1 MSENTPLLSP
11 QSWSQLPHGEQIKG
25 LIEHT
30 LTPWWPK
37 VFGYHMLSLGALSAE
52 LNMPELPIG
61 RRFSLFDGD
70 GAAVRADFT
79 ALPIQNG
86 VIDAVVMNMLLE
98 FETDPYKM
106 LRETDRVLISGGYLF
121 IIGFNPLSPAF
132 MGKLLPKYQQ
142 QLPWCGRFFMPSRV
156 KDWLGLLGY
165 QVISDERFLYH
176 HLLSDIREESI
187 WQDALQAWLPSS
199 GSMYLIVARKLE
211 SPLTPIQEKRKVRS
225 TQWATAPSA
234 GRSEHYKTDQKTDKI
249 RN

>member
-1 MSENTPLLSP
+1 MPENTIPLSLKC
-11 QSWSQLPHGEQIKG
+11 WSQLPNGEQIKR
-25 LIEHT
+25 LVEDT
-30 LTPWWPK
+30 LMPWWPK
-37 VFGYHMLSLGALSAE
+37 VFGYHMLSLGELSAE
-52 LNMPELPIG
+52 LKMPELPVA

-70 GAAVRADFT
+70 GAALRADFT

-86 VIDAVVMNMLLE
+86 VIDAVVMSMLLE
-98 FETDPYKM
+98 FEIDPYQL

-142 QLPWCGRFFMPSRV
+142 QLPWNGRFFMPSRV

-176 HLLSDIREESI
+176 HLLSDLKEKSI

-199 GSMYLIVARKLE
+199 GSLYLIVARKLE
-211 SPLTPIQEKRKVRS
+211 TPLTRIHEKRKVRQ

-234 GRSEHYKTDQKTDKI
+234 GRNQHCNTEHKTDKS
-249 RN
+249 

>member
-11 QSWSQLPHGEQIKG
+11 QSWTQLPNGEQIKG

-37 VFGYHMLSLGALSAE
+37 VFGYHMLSLGALSAD

-70 GAAVRADFT
+70 DAEVRANFT

-132 MGKLLPKYQQ
+132 IGKLLPKYQQ

-176 HLLSDIREESI
+176 HLLSDLRMESI

-211 SPLTPIQEKRKVRS
+211 SPLTPIQEKRKVRR

-234 GRSEHYKTDQKTDKI
+234 GRNGHLSTDIKTD
-249 RN
+249 NS

>member
-1 MSENTPLLSP
+1 MPDNAQSLSP
-11 QSWSQLPHGEQIKG
+11 QLWSQLPCGDQIKS

-37 VFGYHMLSLGALSAE
+37 VFGYHMLNLGALSAE
-52 LNMPELPIG
+52 LDMPDLPIG
-61 RRFSLFDGD
+61 RRFSLFDGE
-70 GAAVRADFT
+70 GASIRAEFT
-79 ALPIQNG
+79 ALPIQNS

-98 FETDPYKM
+98 FEPDPYKL

-132 MGKLLPKYQQ
+132 IGKLLPKYQQ
-142 QLPWCGRFFMPSRV
+142 QQPWSGRFFMPSRV

-176 HLLSDIREESI
+176 HLLSDIKSESI

-199 GSMYLIVARKLE
+199 GSLYLIVARKLE
-211 SPLTPIQEKRKVRS
+211 SPLTPIHEKRKVRQ
-225 TQWATAPSA
+225 TQWTTAPTA
-234 GRSEHYKTDQKTDKI
+234 GRSEHFNQKHKTD
-249 RN
+249 NS